1 MKTKVFAP
9 SIGEGV
15 DELSLVAW
23 KKKAGDAVSEGESL
37 IEVESD
43 KVLTEIPSP
52 ASGVL
57 LELLAEA
64 GDRIR
69 AGAVLAVIG
78 SEGEEAGYLPGQA
91 APGEPAAPGEAAGFF
106 SPLVRKLAA
115 EHGVDPAQIE
125 GTGPGGRVTKEDI
138 LAFAAAARPATA
150 SPAAA
155 SPAAGLAAADSAA
168 KRPHNVLRRKIAE
181 RMIQSQLTSAH
192 VLSVI
197 EADLGAVLAHRRANK
212 DAFAAEGGKLTL
224 SAYFV
229 SALAASLALHPE
241 FNSSWHEEYMILHPE
256 VHIGVAVSL
265 GEEGLIVPVVKKAD
279 SLSLSQTAR
288 EIERLSLA
296 ARSGKLEAEDVRGG
310 TFTLTNYGTGGSLI
324 AAPIINQPQIGI
336 LGTGAVQKRA
346 VVATSPEGVDSIVI
360 RPMLYLS
367 LVFDHRALDGESANR
382 FLATLKSKLEGWDEG
397 KA

>member
-9 SIGEGV
+9 LIGEGV
-15 DELSLVAW
+15 EELSLVAW
-23 KKKAGDAVSEGESL
+23 RKKAGDRVGEGESL
-37 IEVESD
+37 VEVESD

-52 ASGVL
+52 ASGIL
-57 LELLAEA
+57 LEVLAEA

-78 SEGEEAGYLPGQA
+78 SAGEEAEG
-91 APGEPAAPGEAAGFF
+91 GETGPSAAGFP

-115 EHGVDPAQIE
+115 EHGVDIARVA
-125 GTGPGGRVTKEDI
+125 GSGDGGRVTKEDI
-138 LAFAAAARPATA
+138 LAYVEARR
-150 SPAAA
+150 PAAA
-155 SPAAGLAAADSAA
+155 PPAPSSPATEEAVR
-168 KRPHNVLRRKIAE
+168 RPHNILRRKIAE

-197 EADLGAVLAHRRANK
+197 EADASAVIAHREANK
-212 DAFAAEGGKLTL
+212 EALAKDGVKLTL

-229 SALAASLALHPE
+229 SALAAALRLHPE
-241 FNSSWHEEYMILHPE
+241 FNSSWHEDYMILHSGIH
-256 VHIGVAVSL
+256 VGVAVSL
-265 GEEGLIVPVVKKAD
+265 GEEGLIVPVVKRAD
-279 SLSLSQTAR
+279 ALSLSETAR

-296 ARSGKLEAEDVRGG
+296 ARAGKLEAEDVKGG

-346 VVATSPEGVDSIVI
+346 VALTVPDGGDTICV

-382 FLATLKSKLEGWDEG
+382 FLSAVKKGLENWS
-397 KA
+397 